1 MSGKKQHHFALFI
14 IGCLFFVFGFITW
27 SNSQLIPYLKIACEL
42 SDTQSYLVATA
53 FFAAYFVMAIPSSVV
68 LRKTGFKN
76 GMSLGL
82 LVMAA
87 GALLFIPAAQAR
99 HFGLFLTALFIIGSG
114 LALLQTAS
122 NPYATVL
129 GPIESAAQRISIMGI
144 CNKVAG
150 ILAVYV
156 LGSITLSNADEIKA
170 RLLSLSPT
178 EKAQELDSLASRVIM
193 PYTMVAAALFLLA
206 IVIFFIRLPEIQDT
220 EEAAAAMEAEQAH
233 GILDAKPVP
242 SLAAGKTSIFQ
253 FPHLL
258 LGALAIFFYVGVEV
272 ISYDT
277 FTGFGESLGYP
288 LSKARNFATY
298 TGYGLL
304 AGYILGIIA
313 IPRFISQQKA
323 LSILTVF
330 SILVVVVAMFT
341 KGDVAIYS
349 FALLGFT
356 NSVVWPAIWPLAI
369 SHLGRFT
376 KMGSALLI
384 MGIVGGA
391 VLPPLYGKLSEMIH
405 SRQMAYGL
413 MIPCYVYILYFAWSG
428 HKAGLQA
435 KQAL

>member
-1 MSGKKQHHFALFI
+1 MQQNNNKQHLPALI
-14 IGCLFFVFGFITW
+14 IIACLFFVFGFITW

-53 FFAAYFVMAIPSSVV
+53 FFAAYFFMAIPSATV
-68 LRKTGFKN
+68 LRKTGFKK

-82 LVMAA
+82 LVMAL
-87 GALLFIPAAQAR
+87 GALLFVPAAQSR
-99 HFGLFLTALFIIGSG
+99 NFNLFLTGLFVIGSG
-114 LALLQTAS
+114 LALLQTAA

-150 ILAVYV
+150 IIAVYV
-156 LGSITLSNADEIKA
+156 LGSITLKNADEIKA
-170 RLLSLSPT
+170 KLLTISPA
-178 EKAQELDSLASRVIM
+178 EKAVELDALASRVIL
-193 PYTMVAAALFLLA
+193 PYILIAASLAVLALIIFL
-206 IVIFFIRLPEIQDT
+206 VHLPEIN
-220 EEAAAAMEAEQAH
+220 EEEQQ
-233 GILDAKPVP
+233 
-242 SLAAGKTSIFQ
+242 AGDNEYSINKTSIFQ

-277 FTGFGESLGYP
+277 FAGFGEYLGYP
-288 LSKARNFATY
+288 LAEAKSFASY

-304 AGYILGIIA
+304 AGYIVGIIA
-313 IPRFISQQKA
+313 IPKFISQQKA
-323 LSILTVF
+323 LTFFTLLSIVF
-330 SILVVVVAMFT
+330 VFIAMFS

-349 FALLGFT
+349 FAVLGFT

-369 SHLGRFT
+369 NHLGRFT

-391 VLPPLYGKLSEMIH
+391 ILPPLYGKLSEIMG
-405 SRQMAYGL
+405 SRQMAYVL
-413 MIPCYVYILYFAWSG
+413 MIPCYLYILYFAWAG
-428 HKAGLQA
+428 HKIGL
-435 KQAL
+435 KLKK